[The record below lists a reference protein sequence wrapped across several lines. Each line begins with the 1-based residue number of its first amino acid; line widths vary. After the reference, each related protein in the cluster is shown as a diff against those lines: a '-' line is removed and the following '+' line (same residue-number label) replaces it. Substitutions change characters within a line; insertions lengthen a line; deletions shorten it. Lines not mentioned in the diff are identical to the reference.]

1 MLKVSELSKIRY
13 TKKTKTGEEVTER
26 VILPTFVPAPK
37 HKNVK
42 AIDVS
47 QFKQQLQEELAG
59 LMKTYHEYLEEKR
72 KSTLTF
78 EEFVDEYRNMKI
90 GEKLKWR
97 SFKPS
102 QLEEL

>member
-13 TKKTKTGEEVTER
+13 TKKTENGEEVTER
-26 VILPTFVPAPK
+26 VILPTFVPAPR

-47 QFKQQLQEELAG
+47 QFNQQLQEELAG
-59 LMKTYHEYLEEKR
+59 LMKNYHDYLEEKR
-72 KSTLTF
+72 KSTMTF
-78 EEFVDEYRNMKI
+78 EEFVEEHRNMEI

-97 SFKPS
+97 TFKPT
-102 QLEEL
+102 QLKEL